1 MRKITLGCLAAALL
15 FEPGVIPA
23 QQQSSPKTSPTPSNP
38 TKNNPDVP
46 HQTPDTSSNPDLAPQ
61 NQPAPGGTAG
71 TSKKKSNKRNKRK
84 NSSST
89 TGTTG

>member
-15 FEPGVIPA
+15 FEPGVILA
-23 QQQSSPKTSPTPSNP
+23 QQQTSPRTSPTPSNP

-46 HQTPDTSSNPDLAPQ
+46 QQKPDTSNPDMAPQ

-71 TSKKKSNKRNKRK
+71 TSKKKSTNRKKRK

-89 TGTTG
+89 TSTTG